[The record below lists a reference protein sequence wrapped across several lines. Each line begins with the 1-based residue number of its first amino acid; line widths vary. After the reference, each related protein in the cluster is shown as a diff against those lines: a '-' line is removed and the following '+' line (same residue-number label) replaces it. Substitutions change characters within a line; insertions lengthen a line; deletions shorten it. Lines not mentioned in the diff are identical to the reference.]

1 MMMRLL
7 IIKDYLKKI
16 YGNHTAYVEPA
27 LKFAVSVISM
37 LVINANIGF
46 MGVLKNPAIMILI
59 GLLCAFVPSGMI
71 LGILI
76 IFMIAN
82 IYSLS
87 LELSLIVAVV
97 MIIMYILFFRF
108 TPEEGYVVL
117 LMPILFCVKV
127 PYLMPIILGL
137 MATPVSLISISFG
150 VILYFII
157 YSIGENAAVISN
169 SGESGIAKVTSVF
182 TDAFSNKEMYLFVV
196 AFAVTLIVVYVL
208 RKKSMDYAASVAI
221 IAGGITDIIVIL
233 SGIVLFEIDTI
244 SKMGMIIFCM
254 LLSIGIAYIVQFFIL
269 AVDYSRTEYVQ
280 FEDDDYYYYVKAV
293 PKVTV
298 ASQDV
303 QVKRI
308 NVRKIKND

>member
-1 MMMRLL
+1 MRLL
-7 IIKDYLKKI
+7 IIKDCLKKI
-16 YGNHTAYVEPA
+16 YGSHTAYVEPA
-27 LKFAVSVISM
+27 LKFAVSVITM
-37 LVINANIGF
+37 LVINSNIGF
-46 MGVLKNPAIMILI
+46 MSVLKNPAIMILI

-71 LGILI
+71 LGLMIL
-76 IFMIAN
+76 FMIIN

-87 LELSLIVAVV
+87 LELSLIVAVI

-108 TPEEGYVVL
+108 TPGEGYVVM

-137 MATPVSLISISFG
+137 MATPVSIISISFG

-182 TDAFSNKEMYLFVV
+182 VDTFNNKEMYLFVV
-196 AFAVTLIVVYVL
+196 AFSITLIVVYII
-208 RKKSMDYAASVAI
+208 RKKSIDYAASVAI
-221 IAGGITDIIVIL
+221 IAGGITEVLVIL
-233 SGIVLFEIDTI
+233 SGMVLFDIETI
-244 SKMGMIIFCM
+244 TKMGVIIICM
-254 LLSIGIAYIVQFFIL
+254 LLSIGIAYVVQFFIL

-298 ASQDV
+298 ASQDF